1 MRIIG
6 IDPSL
11 TATGIATIDTT
22 TGHIHTHTI
31 STTPTPKDIKNRI
44 HRFEKITTAIHDI
57 IRDGDPPDH
66 IRIHTETIHSTKTGN
81 TITHRL
87 TRFGTVA
94 DTLLDT
100 MPTNLDLAIIEG
112 PAYAAHGAGTW
123 DRAGLWWHIAN
134 HAALGINIIEIPPA
148 TRCRY
153 ATGKGNAAKDVVMIS
168 AVRRYPAADITNNNE
183 ADAVILAAIGAR
195 LAGHPIDDPLPMAN
209 QTALTKLPRLTD
221 AA

>member
-31 STTPTPKDIKNRI
+31 STTPTSKDIKNRI
-44 HRFEKITTAIHDI
+44 HRFEKITTAISDI
-57 IRDGDPPDH
+57 IRDGDHPAL
-66 IRIHTETIHSTKTGN
+66 I
-81 TITHRL
+81 
-87 TRFGTVA
+87 A
-94 DTLLDT
+94 
-100 MPTNLDLAIIEG
+100 IEG
-112 PAYAAHGAGTW
+112 PSYGSHSAGTW

-134 HAALGINIIEIPPA
+134 HAAHGINIIEIPPA

-168 AVRRYPAADITNNNE
+168 AVRRYPAADITDNNQ
-183 ADAVILAAIGAR
+183 ADAVIIAAIGAR

>member
-11 TATGIATIDTT
+11 TGTGIATIDTT

-31 STTPTPKDIKNRI
+31 STTPTSKDIKNRI

-57 IRDGDPPDH
+57 IRDGDTP
-66 IRIHTETIHSTKTGN
+66 
-81 TITHRL
+81 
-87 TRFGTVA
+87 
-94 DTLLDT
+94 TLI
-100 MPTNLDLAIIEG
+100 AIEG
-112 PAYAAHGAGTW
+112 PSYGSHSAGTW

-168 AVRRYPAADITNNNE
+168 AVRRYPAADITDNNQ
-183 ADAVILAAIGAR
+183 ADAVIIAAIGAR
-195 LAGHPIDDPLPMAN
+195 LAGNPIDDPLPMAN

>member
-11 TATGIATIDTT
+11 TATGIATIDTA

-31 STTPTPKDIKNRI
+31 STTPTSKDIKNRI
-44 HRFEKITTAIHDI
+44 HRFEKITTAIRDI
-57 IRDGDPPDH
+57 IRDGDHPAL
-66 IRIHTETIHSTKTGN
+66 I
-81 TITHRL
+81 
-87 TRFGTVA
+87 A
-94 DTLLDT
+94 
-100 MPTNLDLAIIEG
+100 IEG
-112 PAYAAHGAGTW
+112 PAYGSHSAAGTW

-134 HAALGINIIEIPPA
+134 HAALGIDIIEIPPA

-153 ATGKGNAAKDVVMIS
+153 ATGRGNAAKDVVMIS
-168 AVRRYPAADITNNNE
+168 AVRRYPAADITDNNQ

>member
-11 TATGIATIDTT
+11 TGTGIATIDTN
-22 TGHIHTHTI
+22 H
-31 STTPTPKDIKNRI
+31 
-44 HRFEKITTAIHDI
+44 
-57 IRDGDPPDH
+57 PDH

-94 DTLLDT
+94 DRLLDT
-100 MPTNLDLAIIEG
+100 IPNNPDPDLAIIEG
-112 PAYAAHGAGTW
+112 PAYSAHGAGTW
-123 DRAGLWWHIAN
+123 DRAGMWWNIARIL
-134 HAALGINIIEIPPA
+134 HRLGIPTIEVPPA
-148 TRCRY
+148 TRCQY

-168 AVRRYPAADITNNNE
+168 AVRRYPAADITDNNQ

-195 LAGHPIDDPLPMAN
+195 LHGHPIDDIPKAN
-209 QTALTKLPRLTD
+209 LRSLAKLPRITD

>member
-11 TATGIATIDTT
+11 TATGIATIDTN
-22 TGHIHTHTI
+22 H
-31 STTPTPKDIKNRI
+31 
-44 HRFEKITTAIHDI
+44 
-57 IRDGDPPDH
+57 PDH

-123 DRAGLWWHIAN
+123 DRAGMWWNIARIL
-134 HAALGINIIEIPPA
+134 HRLDIPTIEVPPA

-168 AVRRYPAADITNNNE
+168 AVRRYPAADITDNNQ

>member
-11 TATGIATIDTT
+11 TATGIAIIDTN
-22 TGHIHTHTI
+22 H
-31 STTPTPKDIKNRI
+31 
-44 HRFEKITTAIHDI
+44 
-57 IRDGDPPDH
+57 PDH
-66 IRIHTETIHSTKTGN
+66 IRIHTETIRSTKTGN

-100 MPTNLDLAIIEG
+100 MPTSLDLAIIEG

-123 DRAGLWWHIAN
+123 DRAGMWWNIARIL
-134 HAALGINIIEIPPA
+134 HRLDIPTVEVPPA
-148 TRCRY
+148 TRCQY
-153 ATGKGNAAKDVVMIS
+153 ATGRGNADKDVVMIS
-168 AVRRYPAADITNNNE
+168 AVRRYPTADITNNNE

-195 LAGHPIDDPLPMAN
+195 LHGHPIDDIPKAN
-209 QTALTKLPRLTD
+209 LRSFAKLPRLTD